1 MPFRYEELR
10 TPRGRPYVRVHVSG
24 DISLG
29 DAEDYVTR
37 FLGQY
42 RGRHALSVVASGTE
56 YSAKAR
62 KHLLAMEEAGP
73 HATVTTSALV
83 RAAINLM
90 TRFTDNRKYRVFGDE
105 FEAMAWLDDQEG

>member
-1 MPFRYEELR
+1 MPFRYEELV

-29 DAEDYVTR
+29 DAEEYVTR
-37 FLGQY
+37 FLGPY
-42 RGRHALSVVASGTE
+42 RGRHVLSVVASGTE

-62 KHLLAMEEAGP
+62 KHLLSMSDAGP

-90 TRFTDNRKYRVFGDE
+90 TRFANTGKYRVFADE
-105 FEAMAWLDDQEG
+105 FEAMAWLDDQEA